1 MVMSERLLQIDENLI
16 QLLGERIS
24 ILATSE
30 IPSLQ
35 EQRSRV
41 QSLLRQAGVPEA
53 AWNQLVIHCMA
64 ALASAPSQ
72 CQTEPRRITLVG
84 GRGAMGCFFNERLSA
99 TGHQV
104 SILEYEDWHR
114 AEVLLKDADLVLL
127 CVPLK
132 NVLAVIRQVTTY
144 LSPSTVLADI
154 SSTKTV
160 ILRTMVDSHTGPV
173 VGLHPMF
180 GPGVDSLL
188 GQKVVVCPGQ
198 QPAAFQWV
206 LDWIES
212 DGGQLITC
220 TPEEHDRM
228 MVVVQAIRFFSNF
241 SLSAFLAE
249 EGVDIDRSL
258 EFASPLYR
266 TEINTISRLVAQDAA
281 LYIDILLASDDR
293 CEAIERLVNTYSR
306 LATLLAERNRAALI
320 AEFETARE
328 VFRTDLARA
337 LKESNHTINSLS
349 VLLAASEVEATHLS
363 PTPLSLSAR

>member
-1 MVMSERLLQIDENLI
+1 MIAPEKLQQIDETII
-16 QLLGERIS
+16 QLLGQRIS
-24 ILATSE
+24 LMATSE
-30 IPSLQ
+30 FPTLQ
-35 EQRSRV
+35 EQRSNV
-41 QSLLRQAGVPEA
+41 QSLLMQSGVPEA
-53 AWNQLVIHCMA
+53 VWNHVLIHCMA
-64 ALASAPSQ
+64 TLATAPSQ
-72 CQTEPRRITLVG
+72 HRTEPRRITLVG
-84 GRGAMGCFFNERLSA
+84 GRGAMGCFFNQRFSA

-104 SILEYEDWHR
+104 EILEYDDWDQ
-114 AEVLLKDADLVLL
+114 AETLLGNADLVLL

-132 NVLAVIRQVTTY
+132 SILAIIQRVAPY
-144 LSPSTVLADI
+144 LSPNTVLADI
-154 SSTKTV
+154 SSTKTA
-160 ILRTMVDSHTGPV
+160 ILQIMMESHAGPV

-188 GQKVVVCPGQ
+188 GQKVVVCSGHEPT
-198 QPAAFQWV
+198 ACQWV

-212 DGGQLITC
+212 DGGQLISA

-281 LYIDILLASDDR
+281 LYIDILLASEDR
-293 CEAIERLVNTYSR
+293 CDAIGRLVKTYSR
-306 LATLLAERNRAALI
+306 LANLLVAGNRSALI

-328 VFRTDLARA
+328 VFRTDLSRA

-349 VLLAASEVEATHLS
+349 VLLAADEVEAAQPFS
-363 PTPLSLSAR
+363 TPLAAR

>member
-1 MVMSERLLQIDENLI
+1 MIMPEKLQQIDENII
-16 QLLGERIS
+16 QLLGQRIS
-24 ILATSE
+24 LLATSE
-30 IPSLQ
+30 FPTIQ
-35 EQRSRV
+35 EQRSNV
-41 QSLLRQAGVPEA
+41 QELLAQADVPEA
-53 AWNQLVIHCMA
+53 VWNHILVHCMA
-64 ALASAPSQ
+64 ALATAPAQ
-72 CQTEPRRITLVG
+72 YRTQPRRITLVG
-84 GRGAMGCFFNERLSA
+84 GRGAMGCFFNQRFSA

-104 SILEYEDWHR
+104 SILEHDDWDQ
-114 AEVLLKDADLVLL
+114 AETLLGNADLVLL

-132 NVLAVIRQVTTY
+132 RILAIIRRVAPY
-144 LSPSTVLADI
+144 LSENTVLADI
-154 SSTKTV
+154 SSTKTE
-160 ILRTMVDSHTGPV
+160 ILQTMMACHAGPV

-188 GQKVVVCPGQ
+188 GQKVVVCPGH
-198 QPAAFQWV
+198 QPPACQWV

-212 DGGQLITC
+212 DGGQLITS

-293 CEAIERLVNTYSR
+293 CQAIRRLVNTYSR
-306 LATLLAERNRAALI
+306 LATLLSEGNRAALI
-320 AEFETARE
+320 GEFETARK

-337 LKESNHTINSLS
+337 LRESNHTINSLS
-349 VLLAASEVEATHLS
+349 VLLAADEVETTQLS
-363 PTPLSLSAR
+363 SKTLLTP